1 MSKNSNKPSVLV
13 PIDASTDEQ
22 PDPRLLELL
31 KPARVVLAGWYP
43 VPHQTPPEQ
52 LKRAHEDEVTEYI
65 ETIASNLRD
74 DDTAIETVVV
84 FTPDK
89 STTVD
94 RLADEY
100 NCGVVL
106 VSKAVKRVKRIL
118 VPIRTDINLQAILLL
133 VGVLLM
139 DSEATVTLL
148 YVAEADEDTGAGKII
163 LRGATDELQDAG
175 VNPGRIDTVTLESD
189 TPVNDIVDA
198 AVNHDLL
205 VIGESEPSLIEQVI
219 GDVPGQLLDQTDRP
233 VLVVRKLSTGEKG
246 IDILLRVNAEE
257 SRALG
262 VSGFTL
268 PPNNQPVRI

>member
-133 VGVLLM
+133 VGVLIM

-175 VNPGRIDTVTLESD
+175 INPGRIDTVTLESD
-189 TPVNDIVDA
+189 TPINHIVDA

-205 VIGESEPSLIEQVI
+205 VIGESEPSLIEQII

-233 VLVVRKLSTGEKG
+233 VLIVRKLSTGEKG
-246 IDILLRVNAEE
+246 NKHSEE
-257 SRALG
+257 
-262 VSGFTL
+262 
-268 PPNNQPVRI
+268 PPE